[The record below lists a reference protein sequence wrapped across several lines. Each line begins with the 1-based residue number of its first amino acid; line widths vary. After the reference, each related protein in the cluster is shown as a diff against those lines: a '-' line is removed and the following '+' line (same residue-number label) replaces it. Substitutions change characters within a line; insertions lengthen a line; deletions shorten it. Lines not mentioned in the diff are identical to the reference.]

1 MSVLRAGVF
10 SDSELDPCQC
20 GPRRPRPKHRHRP
33 RPEEAAR
40 ARGAAGVKYTDFGF
54 IDKQRDTGVGG
65 RQDNR

>member
-20 GPRRPRPKHRHRP
+20 GPRRPKHRHRP

-40 ARGAAGVKYTDFGF
+40 ARGAGVRYTDFGF
-54 IDKQRDTGVGG
+54 IDQQRDTGGG
-65 RQDNR
+65 LRQDNR